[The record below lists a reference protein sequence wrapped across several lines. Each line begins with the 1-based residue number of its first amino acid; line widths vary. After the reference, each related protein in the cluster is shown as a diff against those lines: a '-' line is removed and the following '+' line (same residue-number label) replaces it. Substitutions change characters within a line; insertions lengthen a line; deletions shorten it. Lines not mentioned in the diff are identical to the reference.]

1 VAIVAAAAA
10 ALEWVSTI
18 GRRSG
23 WQSTAPAAMG
33 SLPPDRLTI
42 QHPLLAK
49 DAFPRRSS
57 FMDSHS
63 PSPSNPQPI
72 GSQLAAEPQAPP
84 LRVVLE
90 EPRRYGK
97 FARRLLL
104 TALGVS
110 ILMNI
115 SMWGRYEDYSG
126 GESQVH
132 EKYHSHSR
140 TATDKVAII
149 TVDGTIMSGEG
160 FVKQQ
165 IDAVRRDEHVKA
177 IVLRV
182 DSPGGTVTGSD
193 YIYHHLKQLIADR
206 KIPMVVSMGSMAAS
220 GGYYISMAA
229 GPKEKTIYAEPT
241 CWTGSIGVIIPH
253 YDLAGLLEKYDVQD
267 DSISSHPLKQM
278 GSPTARLPEKY
289 RAEEKQ
295 ILQQLVDSTFAR
307 FKDIV
312 LDSRPALKADEKTQ
326 AEVFTGRI
334 FTAGEAQRNHLVDEL
349 GFIEEAISRAIELAA
364 LTPGNVRVVKYQKPV
379 NVFEQALFGAT
390 SRGPRLDLASI
401 LDLAAPRA
409 YYLCTMLP
417 AAVRRD

>member
-1 VAIVAAAAA
+1 
-10 ALEWVSTI
+10 
-18 GRRSG
+18 
-23 WQSTAPAAMG
+23 
-33 SLPPDRLTI
+33 
-42 QHPLLAK
+42 
-49 DAFPRRSS
+49 
-57 FMDSHS
+57 MDSHS
-63 PSPSNPQPI
+63 TPPASPQPI
-72 GSQLAAEPQAPP
+72 RPQGVAEPQAPP

-90 EPRRYGK
+90 EPRRFGK
-97 FARRLLL
+97 FARRLLW

-110 ILMNI
+110 VLMNL
-115 SMWGRYEDYSG
+115 SMWGRYEEYSG

-132 EKYHSHSR
+132 EKFHSHSR
-140 TATDKVAII
+140 TAADKVAII

-165 IDAVRRDEHVKA
+165 IDAARHDEHVKA

-193 YIYHHLKQLIADR
+193 YIYHHLKQLLADR

-229 GPKEKTIYAEPT
+229 GPQEKLIYAEPT

-267 DSISSHPLKQM
+267 DSIASHPLKQM

-289 RAEEKQ
+289 REEEKQ
-295 ILQQLVDSTFAR
+295 ILQELVDSTFVR

-312 LDSRPALKADEKTQ
+312 LASRPQLAADDKTQ

-349 GFIEEAISRAIELAA
+349 GFIEDAITRAIELAA
-364 LTPGNVRVVKYQKPV
+364 LKPSDVRVVKYQKPV
-379 NVFEQALFGAT
+379 NVLEQALFGPS
-390 SRGPRLDLASI
+390 SRSAKLDLASI

-409 YYLCTMLP
+409 YYLCTLWP